1 MGNDLF
7 ETIRQH
13 YNGIDLDRLY
23 KWCEVAYQKAAH
35 DEGINLRFGLFIELT
50 KKQMEDD
57 KLTPNMLANK
67 IKYNNGY
74 LQAVAMIYGEIAEK
88 EEQIA
93 ADLETLSKCRDKTPD
108 LEKLERVLKRLHLR
122 CNEYH
127 EKAEF
132 MPQYAV
138 KRPTM
143 QAATDTAAAL
153 PDRQPMQAAK
163 PTNPKILKKPEIA
176 DLFERLAAAGY
187 CCKDGALYRWD
198 IEKGKA
204 LWAYMVDEASDAKH
218 LRPSNDRIPWSLFAQ
233 AFTNVDKAF
242 IDYAKATV
250 SKYGDIDEYKPKGW
264 QELQI
269 IILS

>member
-1 MGNDLF
+1 MENDLF

-35 DEGINLRFGLFIELT
+35 DEGIDLRFGLFIELT
-50 KKQMEDD
+50 EKQIKDD
-57 KLTPNMLANK
+57 KITPDMLANK

-138 KRPTM
+138 KRPTIPT
-143 QAATDTAAAL
+143 ATDTAAAQT
-153 PDRQPMQAAK
+153 P
-163 PTNPKILKKPEIA
+163 PKILENQEIA

-187 CCKDGALYRWD
+187 CSKDGALYRWSK
-198 IEKGKA
+198 EKA
-204 LWAYMVDEASDAKH
+204 LWAYMVDEASDAKR

-233 AFTNVDKAF
+233 AFTNVDNAF
-242 IDYAKATV
+242 VDYAKVTV
-250 SKYGDIDEYKPKGW
+250 SKYTGKGDKLSYNDMPKGW
-264 QELQI
+264 QEMQE

>member
-93 ADLETLSKCRDKTPD
+93 ADLETLSKCRDICVATNTTK
-108 LEKLERVLKRLHLR
+108 KRNLCHNMQLNGQR
-122 CNEYH
+122 C
-127 EKAEF
+127 
-132 MPQYAV
+132 
-138 KRPTM
+138 R
-143 QAATDTAAAL
+143 
-153 PDRQPMQAAK
+153 RQPTRRQ
-163 PTNPKILKKPEIA
+163 
-176 DLFERLAAAGY
+176 RY
-187 CCKDGALYRWD
+187 
-198 IEKGKA
+198 
-204 LWAYMVDEASDAKH
+204 
-218 LRPSNDRIPWSLFAQ
+218 
-233 AFTNVDKAF
+233 
-242 IDYAKATV
+242 
-250 SKYGDIDEYKPKGW
+250 
-264 QELQI
+264 QI
-269 IILS
+269 GNRCRRQNRQTPRY